1 MSWGEAAEEGQGK
14 DCLKAPRVMSHP
26 GKHFRPKEKEAM
38 PWTLA
43 HFHQVQGEKPMPRA
57 LGRMSSLAFS
67 SSSLEIKQA
76 VLQPPREF

>member
-1 MSWGEAAEEGQGK
+1 
-14 DCLKAPRVMSHP
+14 
-26 GKHFRPKEKEAM
+26 M
-38 PWTLA
+38 PWSLA